1 MKIIMRSLRVLGG
14 VLLCSAAVNAQVMT
28 VALGS
33 ATPQVQFMN
42 WAQEQ
47 AQNAAQKRFDV
58 LSDAIKEVAPES
70 EQDRKNHAL
79 VVDYLVTKGADIVHA
94 ARQESNK
101 ELTLVVPNTAMVTL
115 SEELQQ
121 KLATVNGNAENFVLQ
136 RLMSDLKKIEEEQK
150 VTG

>member
-1 MKIIMRSLRVLGG
+1 MQL
-14 VLLCSAAVNAQVMT
+14 
-28 VALGS
+28 
-33 ATPQVQFMN
+33 
-42 WAQEQ
+42 
-47 AQNAAQKRFDV
+47 
-58 LSDAIKEVAPES
+58 KEVAPES